1 MPQLPRANP
10 VNIPIKPLPK
20 PTMRNSVEGLNQE
33 IERLV
38 LNPGKSETFYS
49 DKIEDHKVII
59 IINFFLR
66 TLQYDPV
73 LVLPSNT
80 RRS

>member
-38 LNPGKSETFYS
+38 LKSGKSETYYS
-49 DKIEDHKVII
+49 DKNEENNVSSTY
-59 IINFFLR
+59 L
-66 TLQYDPV
+66 
-73 LVLPSNT
+73 
-80 RRS
+80 